1 MDYSTPLQRARLS
14 LEGLSVGDAFG
25 GEFFAHPR
33 QAAELIAT
41 RTLLDGPWTYTDD
54 TEMALSV
61 VATLREHGGIDQDH
75 LARGFAEHYDWY
87 RGYGPAMHG
96 LLDRIERG
104 DPWRAAAGEL
114 FEGRGSFGNGAAMRV
129 APVGGYFA
137 DDLPRVVEHA
147 RRSAEVTHSHP
158 EGIAG
163 AIAVA
168 VAAAWAWRLRGE
180 REPVDPA
187 DFIGRVLEHVPPGA
201 VCEGLEYAYGLAAGT
216 SVGTAADVLGNGS
229 EATAQDTVP
238 YTIWCAAQCLA
249 SLLMRCGS
257 RWAAWATSTPPAR
270 SWAASWCCTP
280 GSRGSRWPGVSG
292 ARRCRDGPSFES
304 CTWKC
309 CRARMQRRICVLFS
323 RLDQAA
329 FGTVLLDGAGRAPGA
344 PR

>member
-14 LEGLSVGDAFG
+14 LDGLSVGDAFG
-25 GEFFAHPR
+25 GEFFAHPG
-33 QAAELIAT
+33 QAAELIAS

-137 DDLPRVVEHA
+137 EDLPRVVEHA

-168 VAAAWAWRLRGE
+168 VAAAWAWRLRGD

-187 DFIGRVLEHVPPGA
+187 GFIQHVLEHVPPGA
-201 VCEGLEYAYGLAAGT
+201 VCEGLEYAYGLAPGT
-216 SVGTAADVLGNGS
+216 PPGTAADVLGNGS

-238 YTIWCAAQCLA
+238 FTIWCAAQCLA
-249 SLLMRCGS
+249 EFEDALWLTAGGMGDVDTTCAIVGGIV
-257 RWAAWATSTPPAR
+257 ALHTGVEGIPVAWRERREAL
-270 SWAASWCCTP
+270 P
-280 GSRGSRWPGVSG
+280 GW
-292 ARRCRDGPSFES
+292 
-304 CTWKC
+304 
-309 CRARMQRRICVLFS
+309 
-323 RLDQAA
+323 A
-329 FGTVLLDGAGRAPGA
+329 FGTAMLDGTGSASGA